1 MYIAHGPASYIVNE
15 TVQKKRI
22 SKLNDHE
29 QLIVAILSILFGI
42 IPDIDLVILPLI
54 SIPSFTHHSTFT
66 HSILFY
72 LFLWLLLNL
81 LLFVLKKILNS
92 KGKKVFNNQ
101 LLNTIQY
108 SFIISTLSH
117 FFLDVLF
124 SHSALF
130 LPIKNQFTILGDL
143 IKTNYFA
150 EYIFTPIFACELI
163 IIIFFLLFLYKKYIK
178 RETIITYIFKILVTM
193 SCMYLPFTIYMNLNT
208 YNYSSHF
215 INREKIYDADYDRI
229 QDSKDADTDN
239 DGIDNIQEGDKE
251 EIAQFAK
258 KISTN
263 KYFASSNQQNIWEK
277 VKYSSGAFNSYRII
291 SQAYFEQN
299 LAIEPVLKEYEQK
312 KYNLLSYSQHTP
324 SPILLY
330 EYFADKK
337 CLHNLDIQTERNSIF
352 FILNNNEMVNMGI
365 VLDSKTFITVLDTDK
380 RVVTHTENDIK
391 KAYPNYEIKIV
402 DNCY

>member
-22 SKLNDHE
+22 SKLNNHE

-42 IPDIDLVILPLI
+42 LPDIDLVILPLI
-54 SIPSFTHHSTFT
+54 STPSFTHHSTFT
-66 HSILFY
+66 HGILFY

-81 LLFVLKKILNS
+81 LFFVLKKILNS

-130 LPIKNQFTILGDL
+130 LPIKNQFTILGNV

-163 IIIFFLLFLYKKYIK
+163 IVIFFLLFLYKKYIK
-178 RETIITYIFKILVTM
+178 KETIITYIFKILITI
-193 SCMYLPFTIYMNLNT
+193 SCIYLPFTIYMNLNT
-208 YNYSSHF
+208 YNRSSYF
-215 INREKIYDADYDRI
+215 INGEKIYDADYDRI

-258 KISTN
+258 RISTN
-263 KYFASSNQQNIWEK
+263 KYFASSRQQNIWEN
-277 VKYSSGAFNSYRII
+277 VKYNSGAFNSYRII

-312 KYNLLSYSQHTP
+312 KYNLHSYSQHTP
-324 SPILLY
+324 SPMLLY
-330 EYFADKK
+330 EYFADNK
-337 CLHNLDIQTERNSIF
+337 CLNNFGTQTEGNSIF
-352 FILNNNEMVNMGI
+352 FILNNKKVVNMGI

-391 KAYPNYEIKIV
+391 KAYPNYEIKVV